1 VWIKEETH
9 RRALERAAS
18 KKASSLADIMSTNN
32 VCHNV
37 ALAQADQMSPLL
49 LVSKF
54 DLSEVDDEK
63 LVMVFDKQ

>member
-1 VWIKEETH
+1 
-9 RRALERAAS
+9 
-18 KKASSLADIMSTNN
+18 MSTTN
-32 VCHNV
+32 VRRNV

-49 LVSKF
+49 LISKL